1 MVLYRT
7 ETQFQANQTQQVN
20 IQINTKLNKIYIYF
34 LLIICLFFKSEALLE
49 LESNSSLNRA
59 LLSVL
64 KNSFFEK
71 KPLNWKP
78 VKYELVVNT
87 KLTEEFQRKF
97 TFSNFR

>member
-1 MVLYRT
+1 MFV
-7 ETQFQANQTQQVN
+7 
-20 IQINTKLNKIYIYF
+20 
-34 LLIICLFFKSEALLE
+34 FFKTEALLE

-78 VKYELVVNT
+78 VKYELVINT

-97 TFSNFR
+97 TFSNLKLLIKKKIKANMKKSLFYDLKLF